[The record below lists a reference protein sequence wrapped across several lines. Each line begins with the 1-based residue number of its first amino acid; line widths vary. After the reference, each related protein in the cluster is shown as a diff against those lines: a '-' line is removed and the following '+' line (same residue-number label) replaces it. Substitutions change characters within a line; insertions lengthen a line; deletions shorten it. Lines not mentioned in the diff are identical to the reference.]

1 MKRIPKRLAVGQLV
15 VVHWL
20 DAAGDDIEKGKRLPP
35 VKVKTVGWVWERTN
49 RFLTIHAELF
59 LSGHVEGD
67 ARDGTTIT
75 AEMLRRV
82 RVLAE
87 VGET

>member
-1 MKRIPKRLAVGQLV
+1 MKRIPKRLRRGQLV
-15 VVHWL
+15 VAEWL
-20 DAAGDDIEKGKRLPP
+20 DAAGADIEKGKRLMP

-49 RFLTIHAELF
+49 RFLTIHSELF

-82 RVLAE
+82 RVLFD

>member
-1 MKRIPKRLAVGQLV
+1 MKRIPRRLRAGELV
-15 VVHWL
+15 VAEWL
-20 DAAGDDIEKGKRLPP
+20 DASTADIAKGDRLLP
-35 VKVKTVGWVWERTN
+35 VKVKTVGWVWERTD
-49 RFLTIHAELF
+49 RCLTIHGELF

-67 ARDGTTIT
+67 ARAGTTIT

-82 RVLAE
+82 RVLAD